1 MIKIELHE
9 DSADERRNA
18 SEYQL
23 NSVTTWRIER
33 WFDEYRRFGT

>member
-18 SEYQL
+18 SEY
-23 NSVTTWRIER
+23 
-33 WFDEYRRFGT
+33 